1 MLEKEI
7 KFIYDFN
14 INLIKQLGIYFTIED
29 LKRNDI
35 HPAIFKYLS
44 AEIDY
49 QIFEDRRNLLKNSAF
64 DYSGE
69 KINEYFSYIS
79 DEIKKTKRFFHK
91 DISDLLL
98 QAISFN
104 TNLLTHPKETL
115 LKFIFDS
122 SDVKSIPE
130 IKQSLNYLYYYQYL
144 KQIILS
150 YFSQKKLISIN
161 KTEFEKLL
169 NKIDTLGFETR
180 LNEIL
185 TIAVT
190 SMSDFF
196 NIGVSPK
203 DSIPLISIEQ
213 FLYEKHLTA
222 HIKKLKEKFPGDNK
236 LRYSSQKIQNVI
248 KGIVTS
254 QSEFNNNISASEI
267 INEQREN
274 RNYESE
280 AQTTLDSF
288 VEENDDALVEL
299 PADEVESKVEINELV
314 EEEETSNLEIITI
327 PENKEEPIIDD
338 RITDKEIPGNEVD
351 FIEKVVENAEEEKLT
366 DQKIEIED
374 FVEETHDPFDTV
386 ETETTITITDFTENE
401 DIEIQSLA
409 DNEEALELETTLE
422 TVNEEN
428 FEDKSEVEL
437 LGEDETVEIFDETAI
452 ERTSAEDKEVI
463 KEDNIENN
471 PDLEL
476 ESPSD
481 VVESGIP
488 DENQINDEIAEVSYG
503 QEVLS
508 DKDKAADFS
517 IVEAGTGTEDDSA
530 LNPEVEF
537 YTEEDKTEISQI
549 DKIDIDTEVFENYFD
564 KTFFEI
570 AGNFNELNV
579 ENLYNVLSAQSKPYN
594 DSEFQSIVNQITPF
608 DNDYMLEKINLVNKN
623 TFNNNDE
630 LIDDINSNDDPVV
643 EKIVDAETIPLQN
656 ENKPDIGPG
665 NLAVEQIKEKEISNT
680 ESSSIKNVTEEE
692 ILSIEGEKF
701 TELII
706 SPRLEEIE
714 IKTENNIWE
723 NVNEY
728 EVEHISKLNDELA
741 ELVVTPDIEITV
753 DKNIIGTKIPD
764 NQKNILI
771 KDFTMNEEAEETI
784 TVQHI
789 DPKEEIPSN
798 ITVDES
804 PAIDEEPETEYE
816 DAVIEFTEENVV
828 DEAVTETEETNID
841 ENGKLTIS
849 QVKHHEDM
857 PRIIE
862 VVFDYDMIAFNDI
875 CNKISECSQ
884 ENEALLLIDNYCK
897 ENRIN
902 LEGKE
907 TNLFKSLISRIYIP
921 E

>member
-122 SDVKSIPE
+122 SDIKSIPE

-144 KQIILS
+144 RQIILS

-203 DSIPLISIEQ
+203 DSIPLISFEQ
-213 FLYEKHLTA
+213 YLYEKHLTA
-222 HIKKLKEKFPGDNK
+222 HIKKLKEKFSGDNK
-236 LRYSSQKIQNVI
+236 LRYSSKKILSVI
-248 KGIVTS
+248 KGIATS

-267 INEQREN
+267 INEQREDE
-274 RNYESE
+274 NYESE
-280 AQTTLDSF
+280 AKATLDSF
-288 VEENDDALVEL
+288 VEENDDALVKL

-314 EEEETSNLEIITI
+314 EEEETSNFESIENITI
-327 PENKEEPIIDD
+327 PENKANLIDE
-338 RITDKEIPGNEVD
+338 EIPGNEVNS
-351 FIEKVVENAEEEKLT
+351 IGKIVENTEEEKLT

-374 FVEETHDPFDTV
+374 FVEETHDPLETI
-386 ETETTITITDFTENE
+386 ETEHAITITDFTENE
-401 DIEIQSLA
+401 DIEIQSLT
-409 DNEEALELETTLE
+409 DDEEVPEVGTNLE
-422 TVNEEN
+422 TVNEED

-437 LGEDETVEIFDETAI
+437 LGEDETIEIFDETAI
-452 ERTSAEDKEVI
+452 GKTSIEDKEVI
-463 KEDNIENN
+463 EEDNIENN
-471 PDLEL
+471 SDLEL
-476 ESPSD
+476 ESLSD
-481 VVESGIP
+481 VVESGIS
-488 DENQINDEIAEVSYG
+488 DENQINDEIAELSSEK
-503 QEVLS
+503 EVFS
-508 DKDKAADFS
+508 DKDKTVDSS
-517 IVEAGTGTEDDSA
+517 IAEAGIDTKGDSA
-530 LNPEVEF
+530 LNPEAAF
-537 YTEEDKTEISQI
+537 YAEEEKTEISQT
-549 DKIDIDTEVFENYFD
+549 DELDIDIEEFEKYFD

-594 DSEFQSIVNQITPF
+594 DNEFQNIVNQITPY

-623 TFNNNDE
+623 TFNSNDE
-630 LIDDINSNDDPVV
+630 LIDDINPNDNPVV
-643 EKIVDAETIPLQN
+643 EKKVDTDTIPLQN
-656 ENKPDIGPG
+656 ENKPDIDPG
-665 NLAVEQIKEKEISNT
+665 NLAVEQMKKKEISST
-680 ESSSIKNVTEEE
+680 ENSSIKNVTEEE

-701 TELII
+701 TELKI
-706 SPRLEEIE
+706 SPSLEEIE

-741 ELVVTPDIEITV
+741 ELVVKPDIEMTV
-753 DKNIIGTKIPD
+753 DENIIGTKIPD

-771 KDFTMNEEAEETI
+771 KDFTMNEEAEEII
-784 TVQHI
+784 TFQHI

-804 PAIDEEPETEYE
+804 PASDEEPEIGSE
-816 DAVIEFTEENVV
+816 DAVLEFAEENVV
-828 DEAVTETEETNID
+828 DEVTTETEETNID
-841 ENGKLTIS
+841 ENGKLNIS

>member
-1 MLEKEI
+1 MI
-7 KFIYDFN
+7 
-14 INLIKQLGIYFTIED
+14 
-29 LKRNDI
+29 
-35 HPAIFKYLS
+35 
-44 AEIDY
+44 
-49 QIFEDRRNLLKNSAF
+49 RRPPRS
-64 DYSGE
+64 
-69 KINEYFSYIS
+69 
-79 DEIKKTKRFFHK
+79 
-91 DISDLLL
+91 
-98 QAISFN
+98 
-104 TNLLTHPKETL
+104 TL
-115 LKFIFDS
+115 
-122 SDVKSIPE
+122 
-130 IKQSLNYLYYYQYL
+130 
-144 KQIILS
+144 
-150 YFSQKKLISIN
+150 
-161 KTEFEKLL
+161 
-169 NKIDTLGFETR
+169 
-180 LNEIL
+180 
-185 TIAVT
+185 
-190 SMSDFF
+190 
-196 NIGVSPK
+196 
-203 DSIPLISIEQ
+203 
-213 FLYEKHLTA
+213 
-222 HIKKLKEKFPGDNK
+222 FP
-236 LRYSSQKIQNVI
+236 Y
-248 KGIVTS
+248 
-254 QSEFNNNISASEI
+254 
-267 INEQREN
+267 
-274 RNYESE
+274 
-280 AQTTLDSF
+280 TTLFRS
-288 VEENDDALVEL
+288 
-299 PADEVESKVEINELV
+299 
-314 EEEETSNLEIITI
+314 
-327 PENKEEPIIDD
+327 
-338 RITDKEIPGNEVD
+338 
-351 FIEKVVENAEEEKLT
+351 
-366 DQKIEIED
+366 
-374 FVEETHDPFDTV
+374 HDPFDTV

-549 DKIDIDTEVFENYFD
+549 DKIDIDTEVFEKYFD